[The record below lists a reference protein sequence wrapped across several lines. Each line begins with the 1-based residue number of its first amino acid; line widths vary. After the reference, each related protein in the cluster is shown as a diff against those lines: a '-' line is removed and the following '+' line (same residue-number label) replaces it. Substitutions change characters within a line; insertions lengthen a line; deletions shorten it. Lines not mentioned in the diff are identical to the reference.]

1 MCQPRKRVFNHQYQR
16 ITVAVPGLLTEQF
29 LTKRNLIFNNV
40 ITDTC
45 QFIAERFRC
54 KACICLS
61 NFPVI
66 VSSESFV
73 ISTTQMDS
81 FGECPTQIPITV
93 FTVAAAF
100 TFAIGESPGRY
111 TSAIG
116 CEIAD
121 FGKTVDIA
129 NLQHDRHCQDIADAG
144 DRQQILK
151 RLIEFYFLYN
161 RFL

>member
-1 MCQPRKRVFNHQYQR
+1 VCQPSYGVLNHHYQR
-16 ITVAVPGLLTEQF
+16 ITAAVPGLLTEQF
-29 LTKRNLIFNNV
+29 LTERNLISHDV
-40 ITDTC
+40 ITDTS
-45 QFIAERFRC
+45 QFIAECFSC

-73 ISTTQMDS
+73 ISATQMDS

-111 TSAIG
+111 TPAIG
-116 CEIAD
+116 CEITD
-121 FGKTVDIA
+121 FWKTVDIA
-129 NLQHDRHCQDIADAG
+129 NLQHDRHCQDVADAG
-144 DRQQILK
+144 DRQ
-151 RLIEFYFLYN
+151 
-161 RFL
+161 

>member
-29 LTKRNLIFNNV
+29 LTKRNLISHDV
-40 ITDTC
+40 ITDTS
-45 QFIAERFRC
+45 QFIAECFSC

-73 ISTTQMDS
+73 MSTTQMDS
-81 FGECPTQIPITV
+81 FGKCPAQIPITI

-111 TSAIG
+111 TPAIG
-116 CEIAD
+116 CEITH

-129 NLQHDRHCQDIADAG
+129 NLQHNRHSQDIADA
-144 DRQQILK
+144 R
-151 RLIEFYFLYN
+151 EPSVN
-161 RFL
+161 T

>member
-1 MCQPRKRVFNHQYQR
+1 LNHQKQG
-16 ITVAVPGLLTEQF
+16 ITVAVPGLMTEQF
-29 LTKRNLIFNNV
+29 LTKRNLISHDV
-40 ITDTC
+40 ITDTR

-66 VSSESFV
+66 VPSEPFIVSA
-73 ISTTQMDS
+73 TQMDS
-81 FGECPTQIPITV
+81 FGECPAQIPITV
-93 FTVAAAF
+93 FTVATAF

-111 TSAIG
+111 TPAIG
-116 CEIAD
+116 CKIAD
-121 FGKTVDIA
+121 FGETFDITD
-129 NLQHDRHCQDIADAG
+129 LQHNRHSQDVADSG

-161 RFL
+161 CFL